1 MSMEELSTKSSE
13 ELKAMLTSREA
24 WHALAEVQ
32 TAAASGP
39 DVEREVLLHQ
49 AHALQTWPSA
59 ESPVIGLFCGDDLVP
74 RITEN
79 NIRYLLHTLQHS
91 EPEWKQPIFGFFQ
104 DIFQRSWNE
113 LLEHYKITNDDHSVK
128 KLTRTLELKFRSK
141 VWWHIHKQTI
151 KSREAAAAAANGESA
166 HDSSSSPV
174 LPCNVPPF
182 TFSNFDTVPPGV
194 LLHLNGC
201 TWAPTS
207 AHWVTHSWGSRG
219 SSCGGLNTIVVSA
232 SSLESHKLPAI
243 MDSFHEFMCGLK
255 NASPTPRLPPA
266 HLPRSLPASSEFSS
280 GYVESSEVFE
290 RCCACGELAAAHYV
304 SKMALPALGY
314 CRKVPVCHFCERLGA
329 AAACELP

>member
-59 ESPVIGLFCGDDLVP
+59 ESPVIGIFCGDDLVP

-104 DIFQRSWNE
+104 DICSSSSWNE
-113 LLEHYKITNDDHSVK
+113 LLEHYKISNDDHSVK

-151 KSREAAAAAANGESA
+151 KSREQQPLLPTERAPMIPAAPLCFLAMS
-166 HDSSSSPV
+166 HPSRS
-174 LPCNVPPF
+174 
-182 TFSNFDTVPPGV
+182 
-194 LLHLNGC
+194 
-201 TWAPTS
+201 PTS
-207 AHWVTHSWGSRG
+207 ILYLQA
-219 SSCGGLNTIVVSA
+219 
-232 SSLESHKLPAI
+232 
-243 MDSFHEFMCGLK
+243 
-255 NASPTPRLPPA
+255 
-266 HLPRSLPASSEFSS
+266 
-280 GYVESSEVFE
+280 
-290 RCCACGELAAAHYV
+290 
-304 SKMALPALGY
+304 Y
-314 CRKVPVCHFCERLGA
+314 CFT
-329 AAACELP
+329 